1 MKHLSI
7 VILKRCSYVRAFLG
21 RLHMPNAFCGT
32 TAIDVYASLDFPHG
46 VLATIILVVGVAGD
60 GRAKAGAICGVIWA
74 REFAW
79 LELGS
84 IEKWQLLG
92 QSSLPCLEASQDHAR
107 LLSGI

>member
-1 MKHLSI
+1 MPVLILLS
-7 VILKRCSYVRAFLG
+7 
-21 RLHMPNAFCGT
+21 
-32 TAIDVYASLDFPHG
+32 

-60 GRAKAGAICGVIWA
+60 GRAKAGAVCGVIWA
-74 REFAW
+74 RDFAW

-92 QSSLPCLEASQDHAR
+92 QTSLPCLEASQDHAL